1 MNGPDFRS
9 GSVRN
14 RQAMRDLDA
23 FAWAPR
29 PTINWSRL
37 IGSTAVSVLLL
48 GFLYALFVVGS
59 K

>member
-14 RQAMRDLDA
+14 RQAMRDLEA

-29 PTINWSRL
+29 PGVSLRSLVSATL
-37 IGSTAVSVLLL
+37 VSVLLL